1 MLLLTLTLL
10 AAAPTPAASA
20 KPVKALPMLS
30 APLGRLGTFVDA
42 PPAGGL
48 PADEKVI
55 VGKLEGCDREQAL
68 YLTRAVSGTLVAV
81 EQLQAWLGQ
90 TKGLEKKLFAAGKL
104 GEVAQGVASSAA
116 MDQKLC
122 EPPALVDGFKLEPTR
137 NTGKLCDT
145 EKGWRTGD
153 FWWAKAGKPTAVA
166 SVVPAPAE
174 AKDRC
179 RPRLS
184 VVLFDKA
191 GIARVRLHADY
202 GGVASLSLLGDKC
215 VGLDFGFDA
224 GVQSFVP
231 TWRTTKSCK
240 P

>member
-1 MLLLTLTLL
+1 MLLLTLSLL
-10 AAAPTPAASA
+10 AAAPAAPL
-20 KPVKALPMLS
+20 KPLPMLS
-30 APLGRLGTFVDA
+30 APLGRLGNFVDA
-42 PPAGGL
+42 PPEGGL

-55 VGKLEGCDREQAL
+55 VGKLDGCDRDQAL
-68 YLTRAVSGTLVAV
+68 YLTRAVSGSLVAV
-81 EQLQAWLGQ
+81 QQLQDWLGQ
-90 TKGLEKKLFAAGKL
+90 TPGLEKKLFAPGKL
-104 GEVAQGVASSAA
+104 GEVAQRVASSTPT
-116 MDQKLC
+116 DQKLC
-122 EPPALVDGFKLEPTR
+122 EAPALAEGYRLELTR
-137 NTGKLCDT
+137 AAGKQCAV

-153 FWWAKAGKPTAVA
+153 FWWAKDGKPTAVVW
-166 SVVPAPAE
+166 VVGAPAD

-184 VVLFDKA
+184 VALFDKA

-224 GVQSFVP
+224 GAQAFVP
-231 TWRTTKSCK
+231 TWRTKKGCK